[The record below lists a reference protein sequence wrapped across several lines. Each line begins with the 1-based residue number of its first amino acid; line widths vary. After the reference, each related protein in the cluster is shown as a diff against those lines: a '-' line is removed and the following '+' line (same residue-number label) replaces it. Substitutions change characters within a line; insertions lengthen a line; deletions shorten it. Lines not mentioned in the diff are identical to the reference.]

1 MDGKLLGVITTVIQ
15 ALYSLR
21 CIAVGLGLI
30 GSWDYILYYLKMLMW
45 PMAFIWKLRP
55 TTTHDGT

>member
-30 GSWDYILYYLKMLMW
+30 GSWDYILYYLKMLM
-45 PMAFIWKLRP
+45 
-55 TTTHDGT
+55 